1 MTEEILPHNRFGK
14 IYRFEE
20 VTSTMDECE
29 NLIKSSICRGMV
41 VASSQTAGRGRNAK
55 KWVSAANGN
64 IYFSFFDEIDPED
77 PVDLI
82 PQRCAV
88 AAFLALKPF
97 VEGAAEIAIKW
108 PNDILLNMKKVS
120 GMIAKTMLFEGKRF
134 FIGGIGINVFPPEE
148 NGIKFVWKPA
158 AVSEFAE
165 VSTEDVLNSLVKA
178 VDFAFSM
185 QDTEIVDVYL
195 RNIEW
200 MIGRGIVFSQDLIHN
215 EDGEVSGFS
224 DDFSVIKILTENGL
238 KELSALSILS
248 IV

>member
-1 MTEEILPHNRFGK
+1 MKEDLLPANRFEK

-20 VTSTMDECE
+20 VTSTMDICE
-29 NLIKSSICRGMV
+29 DLIKSGVRKGIV

-55 KWVSAANGN
+55 KWVSENNGN
-64 IYFSFFDEIDPED
+64 IYFSFFDEIDPEN
-77 PVDLI
+77 PLDLI

-88 AAFLALKPF
+88 AAFLAVKPF
-97 VEGAAEIAIKW
+97 VEGTAEIAIKW

-134 FIGGIGINVFPPEE
+134 FIGGIGINVFQPEE
-148 NGIKFVWKPA
+148 NGMQFVWEPA

-165 VSTEDVLNSLVKA
+165 VSSEDVLNSLIKA
-178 VDFAFSM
+178 ADFAFSM

-195 RNIEW
+195 RNIAW
-200 MIGRGIVFSQDLIHN
+200 MIGREIVFSQDLEHN
-215 EDGEVSGFS
+215 EKGKIAGFS
-224 DDFSVIKILTENGL
+224 DDFSVIKILTVEGL

-248 IV
+248 LS